1 MTEARAARTAAEEAR
16 ARVAGAA
23 LVQGY
28 VAELLPA
35 VLAGLR
41 DAGHLLRRVRRGVDD
56 EAVPWLVREVAQE
69 IESIITSRDVIAGTT
84 LIKLIKHRS
93 SFFDILKILKCFST
107 FSKQKML
114 IKKTYKKLK

>member
-1 MTEARAARTAAEEAR
+1 MARVSAEEAR

-35 VLAGLR
+35 VLGGLR
-41 DAGHLLRRVRRGVDD
+41 DAGHLLRRAQRGVDE

-69 IESIITSRDVIAGTT
+69 IEAIITSRDVIAGITLT
-84 LIKLIKHRS
+84 KYRLHSKVPLVTCYLIKFI
-93 SFFDILKILKCFST
+93 
-107 FSKQKML
+107 
-114 IKKTYKKLK
+114 